1 MPVTLALCGSFEPV
15 CPKRC
20 VCSCFG
26 RKKKKKRPAGEGG
39 AVGVFS
45 AENVQIT
52 GLVAHSDAHDVDV
65 LLFDRDTRV
74 IAASGPSLA
83 RWGSEDAVGQLLFEV
98 MDPAFERMYRQTCA
112 RALDGKH
119 TSFISM
125 WGSAATLVV
134 GYPVF
139 GPSHA
144 GEKPVVG
151 GLVVGQPC
159 AGLEFNLA
167 STSQDSQ
174 ASSRTPPRQQTPPP
188 DPQGESSQGT
198 Q

>member
-26 RKKKKKRPAGEGG
+26 KKKKKKARAAGEGG

-65 LLFDRDTRV
+65 LLFDRETRV

-83 RWGSEDAVGQLLFEV
+83 RWGTQDAVGQLLFEV
-98 MDPAFERMYRQTCA
+98 MDPAFERMYRQTCM

-139 GPSHA
+139 GPRHS
-144 GEKPVVG
+144 GEVVG

-167 STSQDSQ
+167 STSQDSP
-174 ASSRTPPRQQTPPP
+174 ARSQTPPP
-188 DPQGESSQGT
+188 QQTPRPDPRGESSQAT